1 MPDDQHDDLPVDNEL
16 EEEAADEREP
26 HIGPEARF
34 TIGGKPL
41 PLDEFVAST
50 MGELADREPA
60 PPEPPPPGQ
69 PKEIVWASRRPL

>member
-1 MPDDQHDDLPVDNEL
+1 MPDDERTDELL
-16 EEEAADEREP
+16 EEEAEDDREP

-50 MGELADREPA
+50 MGDLADREPT
-60 PPEPPPPGQ
+60 PPEPPPRGQ
-69 PKEIVWASRRPL
+69 PKDVVWASRRPL

>member
-1 MPDDQHDDLPVDNEL
+1 MPDDERTDELL
-16 EEEAADEREP
+16 EEEAADDREP

-50 MGELADREPA
+50 MGDLDDREPA
-60 PPEPPPPGQ
+60 PPQPQPLGQ
-69 PKEIVWASRRPL
+69 PKDVVWASRRPI

>member
-1 MPDDQHDDLPVDNEL
+1 MPDDERTDEQL
-16 EEEAADEREP
+16 EEEAADGREP

-50 MGELADREPA
+50 MGDLADREPA

>member
-1 MPDDQHDDLPVDNEL
+1 MPDDERADELL
-16 EEEAADEREP
+16 EEEAEDDRSP

-50 MGELADREPA
+50 MGDLADREPA
-60 PPEPPPPGQ
+60 APEPPPRGQ
-69 PKEIVWASRRPL
+69 PKDVVWASRRPL

>member
-1 MPDDQHDDLPVDNEL
+1 MPDDERTDELL
-16 EEEAADEREP
+16 EEEAADDREP

-50 MGELADREPA
+50 MGDLADREPA
-60 PPEPPPPGQ
+60 APEPPPRGQ
-69 PKEIVWASRRPL
+69 PKDVVWASRRPL